1 MKNKKKKNK
10 VNVVR
15 VMCWILAGL
24 MALGCVT
31 VLVSALL

>member
-1 MKNKKKKNK
+1 MKNKKKKTK
-10 VNVVR
+10 VNAVR
-15 VMCWILAGL
+15 VVCWILAGL

>member
-1 MKNKKKKNK
+1 MKNKKKKTK

-24 MALGCVT
+24 MALGCIT